1 MQASTLILDKII
13 DDINY
18 SEPSEEDEFDIENYE
33 QEQVKE
39 SEKKSSKDPNV
50 EHNFISFTRDVV
62 IDKASK
68 RGSGAFSR
76 TPNTASNS
84 SGGDGSNKKIGTIK
98 SKLTTS
104 SRVYKAAAVR
114 PNKEFSNDNL
124 RNMSNQNYVDFSKKM
139 MNSNLQSQPLR
150 NDGPR

>member
-1 MQASTLILDKII
+1 MFFSMMW
-13 DDINY
+13 
-18 SEPSEEDEFDIENYE
+18 
-33 QEQVKE
+33 VMM
-39 SEKKSSKDPNV
+39 V
-50 EHNFISFTRDVV
+50 EMM
-62 IDKASK
+62 
-68 RGSGAFSR
+68 
-76 TPNTASNS
+76 
-84 SGGDGSNKKIGTIK
+84 KIGTIK